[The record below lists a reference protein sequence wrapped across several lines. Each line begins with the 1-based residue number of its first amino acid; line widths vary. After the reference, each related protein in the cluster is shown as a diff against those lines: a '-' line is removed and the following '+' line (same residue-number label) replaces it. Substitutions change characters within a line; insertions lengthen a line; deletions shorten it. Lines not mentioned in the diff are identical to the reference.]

1 MSNNHSLFSKEE
13 VIGISIALIIFC
25 TFLYFLPER
34 IMKVTVIDEDNQR
47 TEYYSE
53 YSTIST
59 SYGGEVTLQLLSGE
73 KIAIPSSY
81 SVIIEDEP
89 EYKQLTEL

>member
-13 VIGISIALIIFC
+13 VIGISIGLIIFLI
-25 TFLYFLPER
+25 FLCFLPER
-34 IMKVTVIDEDNQR
+34 IMKVTVIDENNQR
-47 TEYYSE
+47 IEYYSE
-53 YSTIST
+53 YSTINT

-73 KIAIPSSY
+73 KIAIPSNY

-89 EYKQLTEL
+89 EYKQFTEL

>member
-1 MSNNHSLFSKEE
+1 MNSNYLLFSKEE

-25 TFLYFLPER
+25 TFLYFLPKR
-34 IMKVTVIDEDNQR
+34 IMKVTIIGEDNQR
-47 TEYYSE
+47 IEYYSE
-53 YSTIST
+53 YSTINT

-89 EYKQLTEL
+89 EYKQFTEL